1 MALSAIWCCALQRH
15 VACVTNREGDVVSVV
30 CFERQAD
37 ARTCRA
43 KTRALQDGVIGDLLR
58 PDGAEGKLASLCTL
72 G

>member
-1 MALSAIWCCALQRH
+1 MALSAIWCCTLQRH
-15 VACVTNREGDVVSVV
+15 VPCVTNREGDVVSVV

-58 PDGAEGKLASLCTL
+58 PDGKLASLCTL